1 MKRSLV
7 LALAWR
13 AAPAAVPAG
22 ATLVSC
28 FVVDAKVVKLWT
40 NS

>member
-13 AAPAAVPAG
+13 AAPAAVPAK
-22 ATLVSC
+22 AVLVPC
-28 FVVDAKVVKLWT
+28 FVVHAEVVKLWT

>member
-13 AAPAAVPAG
+13 AAPATALAG
-22 ATLVSC
+22 ASSASC
-28 FVVDAKVVKLWT
+28 FVVHAEVVKLWT